1 MLSMDESAARWRAI
15 DRCPAGAGE
24 TQTTELSSRDTSQA
38 GAGGTRVVAWTV
50 FGGGHAWPGTP
61 VPPEYDEP
69 GSMEF
74 DAAEEICRL
83 ARPLLIPA
91 GQRRL
96 RPS

>member
-1 MLSMDESAARWRAI
+1 M
-15 DRCPAGAGE
+15 
-24 TQTTELSSRDTSQA
+24 QTTELSSRDTSQA

-61 VPPEYDEP
+61 VPAEYDEP

-74 DAAEEICRL
+74 DGAEEICRL

-96 RPS
+96 RPN

>member
-1 MLSMDESAARWRAI
+1 
-15 DRCPAGAGE
+15 
-24 TQTTELSSRDTSQA
+24 
-38 GAGGTRVVAWTV
+38 VVAWTV

-91 GQRRL
+91 EQRRL